1 MTHICSPVVH
11 ERSGLLRYGRQDALL
26 VGLTLGHA
34 AVLLLWPSL
43 LVVALGFWWN
53 TNTISHNF
61 IHRPFFRQRWLN
73 ATYSVGLSLLLGLPQ
88 SVWRDRHLA
97 HHAGVQPR
105 LRRTTLL
112 WAEIFCVATL
122 WGLALWWVPWFVAW
136 VYLPG
141 FLLGLGICA
150 AHGHYEHLGG
160 GTISHYGWLYNL
172 PFLNDG
178 YHVEHHAE
186 PSAIWRRLREPVQ
199 DRGSDSP
206 WPAVLRWLPARPL
219 DTLERLVLRS
229 KLLQAFVLHVH
240 RRAWRR
246 LAGTLGDRGNID
258 RVGIVGGGLFPR
270 TALILAE
277 DLPEARFTIIDASH
291 DSLQRSL
298 PMLRS
303 AGIEHRVTAV
313 QAWFDPAEHRD
324 FDLLVFPLSYHGNR
338 RRLRTHLPAPAVL
351 LHDWIWNA
359 SPGSVVVS
367 VLLLKRMSLHRR

>member
-1 MTHICSPVVH
+1 MTQICSPAVH
-11 ERSGLLRYGRQDALL
+11 EPSSLLRYGRQDALL
-26 VGLTLGHA
+26 VGLTLAHA

-43 LVVALGFWWN
+43 LVVALGLWWN

-61 IHRPFFRQRWLN
+61 IHRPFFRERWLN

-122 WGLALWWVPWFVAW
+122 WGLALWLVPWFVAW

-172 PFLNDG
+172 LFVNDG
-178 YHVEHHAE
+178 YHVEHHAD
-186 PSAIWRRLREPVQ
+186 PAASWRRVREPVVE
-199 DRGSDSP
+199 RGSGSP

-258 RVGIVGGGLFPR
+258 RVGIVHAAVAQDRARRLFARAPGEGVR
-270 TALILAE
+270 GRLRAGSHPVPDAQVRVIAIVCE
-277 DLPEARFTIIDASH
+277 DDLGPAGRRGHRDAARSVD
-291 DSLQRSL
+291 R
-298 PMLRS
+298 
-303 AGIEHRVTAV
+303 
-313 QAWFDPAEHRD
+313 EHRD
-324 FDLLVFPLSYHGNR
+324 EEITGDG
-338 RRLRTHLPAPAVL
+338 A
-351 LHDWIWNA
+351 
-359 SPGSVVVS
+359 GG
-367 VLLLKRMSLHRR
+367 